1 MLRIIIFIVLAAGI
15 IVLAV
20 FYKPTAPA
28 VSPTPTENTM
38 NQNQLGIDDLVI
50 GTGVEAKNG
59 STVTVHYVGTL
70 LDGTKFDSSRDR
82 GTPFTFTIGAGQ
94 VIAGWEQGISG
105 MKVGGKRR
113 LKIPPDL
120 AYGNQ
125 AVGGVIPANS
135 TLLFE

>member
-1 MLRIIIFIVLAAGI
+1 
-15 IVLAV
+15 
-20 FYKPTAPA
+20 
-28 VSPTPTENTM
+28 M

-135 TLLFE
+135 TLLFEIELLDVK